1 VHASPQEGG
10 DRGRRG
16 YLASLRQQKQEGENK
31 TQGIS
36 KKAAKS
42 NREKAEN
49 HYLVNANRSTTIW
62 TQKTT
67 RQ

>member
-1 VHASPQEGG
+1 MQGG

-16 YLASLRQQKQEGENK
+16 YLASPRQQKQEGENK
-31 TQGIS
+31 TQEIS

-49 HYLVNANRSTTIW
+49 HYLVNANRRTTIW
-62 TQKTT
+62 IQKTI